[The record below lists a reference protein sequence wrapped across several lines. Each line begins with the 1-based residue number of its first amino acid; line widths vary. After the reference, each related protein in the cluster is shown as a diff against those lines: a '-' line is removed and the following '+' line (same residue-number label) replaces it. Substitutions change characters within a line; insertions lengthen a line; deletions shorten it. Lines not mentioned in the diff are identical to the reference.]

1 MLQSFFDLIAVIRRV
16 IVCADNARHALTN
29 TRCDPQA
36 ACQQTMRFFDFGNA
50 QPPKVFGGLTH
61 NPTLFCDSAPFWF
74 LRRFCLWR
82 KLGGKAS
89 LVFAV
94 KTFFNSTSKSRN
106 TVILDTGW
114 QRANG
119 VVLTI
124 AYFIKPPFCFSAFAR
139 QNNGS

>member
-1 MLQSFFDLIAVIRRV
+1 MRPAGRLSANDALLRFWKHSAAESIRTT
-16 IVCADNARHALTN
+16 A
-29 TRCDPQA
+29 
-36 ACQQTMRFFDFGNA
+36 
-50 QPPKVFGGLTH
+50 TH
-61 NPTLFCDSAPFWF
+61 NPALFYDSAPFWF

-106 TVILDTGW
+106 TVILDAGW